1 MIDGESSKA
10 ERLQKVFIWR
20 YYCSYS
26 DAYLIK
32 SVQIWHE
39 KQPLNTITLKELL
52 LDKKTTEGMEEIVCA
67 TGYSAHIMLIICI

>member
-32 SVQIWHE
+32 SD
-39 KQPLNTITLKELL
+39 LFTLKESKLSIRL
-52 LDKKTTEGMEEIVCA
+52 CA
-67 TGYSAHIMLIICI
+67 CSSFRGLVAHVVAL